1 MSAIRK
7 GDFTVGDV
15 GVSITYT
22 TDENM
27 AALDIVF
34 IFVKPSGK
42 TIVRDA
48 TGIVTFTATYTW
60 ATDDL
65 DEAGTWRCRL
75 KNKDGPYEYKPDKEE
90 FVVTEKT
97 QDQAVG

>member
-1 MSAIRK
+1 MAKIAK

-15 GVSITYT
+15 GVDIDYT

-34 IFVKPSGK
+34 IFIKPSGK

-48 TGIVTFTATYTW
+48 TSIATFTATYTW
-60 ATDDL
+60 ASDDL
-65 DEAGTWRCRL
+65 DEAGTWRGRL
-75 KNKDGPYEYKPDKEE
+75 KNKNGPYEYKPDKEE
-90 FVVTEKT
+90 FIVTEKT